1 MSLILVLT
9 IGQAVSSTLAWIG
22 FYVGIRALPVGR
34 AGQLRWIIGSAVRSC
49 SSRPTASLARSS
61 STRIHRP
68 PAQNLATAAARGVAA
83 LQDGRRSRM
92 SVSVANYKAGLNT
105 VVCEVSMANCR
116 IGLNTM
122 FGKSPWA
129 R

>member
-1 MSLILVLT
+1 
-9 IGQAVSSTLAWIG
+9 
-22 FYVGIRALPVGR
+22 
-34 AGQLRWIIGSAVRSC
+34 
-49 SSRPTASLARSS
+49 
-61 STRIHRP
+61 
-68 PAQNLATAAARGVAA
+68 
-83 LQDGRRSRM
+83 M